1 MRVAFIGCVQS
12 SRAFLTRVL
21 ALPEV
26 EVVAVVT
33 REAAAFNADFA
44 PLRPLADEAGIPC
57 FLARSGDQAEL
68 ARWLRRFAPDVT
80 YCFGWS
86 WLLRPEVL
94 VVPRLG
100 TIGFH
105 PAALPANRGRHPL
118 IWALALG
125 LSKTASTFFFLDEG
139 ADSGDILSQEPIPIL
154 DEDDAGT
161 LYAKVTAVALRQIET
176 FTPQLAAGTFS
187 RRPQDHSRATSWRKR
202 GRADGQVDW
211 RMSARSIHNLVRA
224 LTRPYVGAHCL
235 YRGADVKLWRT
246 ALREGAPLNA
256 EPGKVLARDG
266 GRIVVKCGEG
276 AVELVEH
283 ELPDLPPPGSYL

>member
-1 MRVAFIGCVQS
+1 MRVAFVGCVQS
-12 SRAFLTRVL
+12 SRAFLTRL
-21 ALPEV
+21 LELPDV
-26 EVVAVVT
+26 EVAGVVT
-33 REAAAFNADFA
+33 REASAFNADFA
-44 PLRPLADEAGIPC
+44 SLRPLAEGAGVPC
-57 FLARSGDQAEL
+57 FIARGNDQAAL
-68 ARWLRRFAPDVT
+68 ADWLRRLAPDVT

-94 VVPRLG
+94 AVPRLG

-105 PAALPANRGRHPL
+105 PAGLPANRGRQPL

-125 LSKTASTFFFLDEG
+125 LPETASTFFFLDEG
-139 ADSGDILSQEPIPIL
+139 ADSGDILSQEPVAIL

-176 FTPQLAAGTFS
+176 FTPQLAAGTFP
-187 RRPQDHSRATSWRKR
+187 RRPQDSSRATSWRKR

-224 LTRPYVGAHCL
+224 LTRPYVGAHCV
-235 YRGADVKLWRT
+235 YRGADAKLWRT
-246 ALREGAPLNA
+246 ALRDGAPLNA
-256 EPGKVLARDG
+256 EPGKVLACDG
-266 GRIVVKCGEG
+266 ERIVVKCGEG

-283 ELPDLPPPGSYL
+283 ELPDPPAPGSYL